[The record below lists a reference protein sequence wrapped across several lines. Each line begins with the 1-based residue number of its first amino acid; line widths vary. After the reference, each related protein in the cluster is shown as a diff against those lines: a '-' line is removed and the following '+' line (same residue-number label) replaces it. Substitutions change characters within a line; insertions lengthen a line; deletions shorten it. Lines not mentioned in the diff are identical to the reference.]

1 MTERVERVLP
11 NAREIESTT
20 GSFPFEKR
28 FAPTDCAY
36 NITII
41 HCRDYINRIGNIDS
55 VDSIVE
61 VYSKNNI
68 DRVDSPLCSS
78 DCTQKDRKHSQ

>member
-1 MTERVERVLP
+1 MP

-41 HCRDYINRIGNIDS
+41 HCRDNINRIGNIDS

-68 DRVDSPLCSS
+68 DRVDSPSAAVTVHRKTESICS
-78 DCTQKDRKHSQ
+78 RIR

>member
-28 FAPTDCAY
+28 FLLTDCAY
-36 NITII
+36 NIKII
-41 HCRDYINRIGNIDS
+41 DCRDNINRMGNIDS
-55 VDSIVE
+55 RDSVDIIAEIV
-61 VYSKNNI
+61 
-68 DRVDSPLCSS
+68 
-78 DCTQKDRKHSQ
+78 